1 MKQQKSIGIA
11 GRFLGWVRENSLR
24 SVIAHIFMMIV
35 LIAGLILF
43 FFYLYLPGLTRHGE
57 SITVPNLEGMHLDE
71 MDKFLGTRNLRFEV
85 ADSGYASDY
94 PALTILKQF
103 PKAGE
108 YVKEKRKIYL
118 TVKAKVP
125 QAVRMPDLL
134 DGSLKNA
141 ELVLRSYGLIRGEIS
156 YVPDLAQNAVLRQFY
171 NGEEIEPGIL
181 LPKGSVI
188 DLEVGDGLGNREL
201 NMPNFL
207 GLDLEEARF
216 LVEGS
221 GLRLGLVMISILSD
235 EYQGEV
241 NMEDTEEEEDLF
253 YQPGSGRIVR
263 QNPSPEEMV
272 RLGELV
278 DLWIG
283 SIDVDD
289 SLRLINEI
297 NDPAF
302 RRFIEENSQE

>member
-1 MKQQKSIGIA
+1 MKREKSG
-11 GRFLGWVRENSLR
+11 GFLVRFFGWAKENTLR
-24 SVIAHIFMMIV
+24 SILVHIAVMIAFV
-35 LIAGLILF
+35 VCLVLF
-43 FFYLYLPGLTRHGE
+43 FFYLYLPGVTRHGE
-57 SITVPNLEGMHLDE
+57 TITVPNLEGMHLNE
-71 MDKFLGTRNLRFEV
+71 MDQFLGTRNLRFEV
-85 ADSGYASDY
+85 ADSGYSSDY
-94 PALTILKQF
+94 PPLTVLKQF

-118 TVKAKVP
+118 TVKARVP

-141 ELVLRSYGLIRGEIS
+141 ELVLRSYGLIRGEIT
-156 YVPDLAQNAVLRQFY
+156 YVPDLAQNAILRQFY
-171 NGEEIEPGIL
+171 NGEEIQPGEF

-201 NMPNFL
+201 DMPNFL

-221 GLRLGLVMISILSD
+221 GLRLGLVMISVLTD
-235 EYQGEV
+235 EFQGEV
-241 NMEDTEEEEDLF
+241 NAEDAEEENLF
-253 YQPGSGRIVR
+253 YQPGSGRIVK
-263 QNPSPEEMV
+263 QNPSPGDMV

-283 SIDVDD
+283 STDIDD
-289 SLRLINEI
+289 SLRLVNEI

-302 RRFIEENSQE
+302 RRFIEENTQE

>member
-1 MKQQKSIGIA
+1 MKKEKSVGFFS
-11 GRFLGWVRENSLR
+11 RLSGWVTENTLR
-24 SVIAHIFMMIV
+24 SIMVHITMMILFV
-35 LIAGLILF
+35 AGLILF
-43 FFYLYLPGLTRHGE
+43 FFYIYLPGVTRHGE
-57 SITVPNLEGMHLDE
+57 TITVPNLEGMHLDE
-71 MDKFLGTRNLRFEV
+71 MDQFLGNRNLRFEV
-85 ADSGYASDY
+85 ADSGYSTSHT
-94 PALTILKQF
+94 PLSVLKQF

-141 ELVLRSYGLIRGEIS
+141 ELVLRSYGLIRGEIT
-156 YVPDLAQNAVLRQFY
+156 YVPDLAQNAILRQFY
-171 NGEEIEPGIL
+171 NGEEIEPGDF

-201 NMPNFL
+201 EMPNFL

-221 GLRLGLVMISILSD
+221 GLRMGLVMISVLTD
-235 EYQGEV
+235 EYQGESAL
-241 NMEDTEEEEDLF
+241 EDSHEQEDLF

-263 QNPSPEEMV
+263 QNPSPGEMV

-283 SIDVDD
+283 SVDAED
-289 SLRLINEI
+289 SLRLVNEI

-302 RRFIEENSQE
+302 RRFIEENTQE